1 VDPNGQSPVLPPY
14 ILDYETGGK
23 AKLTPNSGKYG
34 QSGSSGSN
42 NQIVGHYTHTWAVH
56 IPNGD
61 NGMADDVAKDHG
73 FVNLGKVS
81 KRRYFSLNIF
91 YLSLGIKIKYQDVMV
106 S

>member
-34 QSGSSGSN
+34 QSGSSGGN

-81 KRRYFSLNIF
+81 KRKYSSFNIF
-91 YLSLGIKIKYQDVMV
+91 YLALGIKIK
-106 S
+106 